1 MSCYSDSV
9 YPFTALVGQ
18 EKMKSALLLNAI
30 NPKIGGVLI
39 RGEKGT
45 AKSTAA
51 RALADLLPEIEV
63 VADCPFGCNSK
74 LLSEMC
80 HNCQERL
87 AKKEEVPIALRKMKV
102 VDLPQNATE
111 DRVVGTL
118 DIEHAIKTGEKKFE
132 PGVLA
137 QAHRNILYVDEVNL
151 LDDHIVDV
159 LLDAAAMGQNTVERE
174 GISYSHPSHFILVG
188 TMNPEEG
195 ELRPQLLDRFA
206 LCVEIEG
213 IADLEQRVEIVKR
226 RAAYESDPETFVQG
240 WGGEQHELQDTIL
253 RAKHLLPEVKISDS
267 LLHLIA
273 EICISMAVQGH
284 RADIVIARTAATI
297 AAFEARL
304 EVVEEDVRR
313 AAELAL
319 SHRMRRKPFEEQKL
333 DQDKLNETIEKH
345 QDQEKEYS
353 GEPPEMPPE
362 DEEGLSPPPMSPED
376 ERERKLRE
384 EVFEVGLPQ
393 QLPGIELDR
402 DKISRDNPGR
412 RNQSTVLS
420 KVGKYVGSVFPRGK
434 VSDIAFDA
442 TLRAAAPHQR
452 EREGNLA
459 INIQTPDLREKVK
472 ERKVGSDILFVVD
485 ASGSMG
491 AKKRMVAA
499 KGAILSLLTDAYQR
513 RDRVGMVAFR
523 KENAEILL
531 PFTSSLELAHQRL
544 RELPTGGK
552 TPLAL
557 GLLKGLELSSRE
569 KDTHRILVLLSDG
582 KANVGFDGSPL
593 EDAKGVARRIREEGI
608 EMVVIGTE
616 DGRLELA
623 KEVAEAAQ
631 AQYIK
636 LPEVTPDLVAG
647 TVKGLH
653 FPG

>member
-345 QDQEKEYS
+345 QDQEKEYP

-362 DEEGLSPPPMSPED
+362 DEGESPPPSMSPED
-376 ERERKLRE
+376 EREGKLRE

>member
-159 LLDAAAMGQNTVERE
+159 LLDAAAMWQNTVERE

-240 WGGEQHELQDTIL
+240 WGGEQHELRDTIL

-345 QDQEKEYS
+345 QEQEKEYP
-353 GEPPEMPPE
+353 GEPPEMLPG

-513 RDRVGMVAFR
+513 RDRVGMVALR
-523 KENAEILL
+523 KDKAETLL
-531 PFTSSLELAHQRL
+531 PLTSSLELAHKKL

-557 GLLKGLELSSRE
+557 GLQKGRELLEKGRDAL
-569 KDTHRILVLLSDG
+569 HILVLVSDG
-582 KANVGFDGSPL
+582 RANVSLGGGSPL
-593 EDAKGVARRIREEGI
+593 EEAKKVACQIKEEGI
-608 EMVVIGTE
+608 NLTVIDTE
-616 DGRLELA
+616 SGPHSFGLA
-623 KEVAEAAQ
+623 REIAQ
-631 AQYIK
+631 ACGAQYIK
-636 LPEVTPDLVAG
+636 LGEPEAQEIVNALG
-647 TVKGLH
+647 G
-653 FPG
+653 

>member
-80 HNCQERL
+80 HNCRERL
-87 AKKEEVPIALRKMKV
+87 ANNEEVPIALRKMKV

-226 RAAYESDPETFVQG
+226 RAAYESDPKIFVQG
-240 WGGEQHELQDTIL
+240 WKGEQHALQDTIL
-253 RAKHLLPEVKISDS
+253 KAKDLLPEVKISDS
-267 LLHLIA
+267 MLHLIA

-297 AAFEARL
+297 AAFEGRT
-304 EVVEEDVRR
+304 EVAEVDVKK

-319 SHRMRRKPFEEQKL
+319 PHRMRRKPFEEQKL
-333 DQDKLNETIEKH
+333 DQDKLNEIIEKH
-345 QDQEKEYS
+345 QDQEKEYP
-353 GEPPEMPPE
+353 GKPPEMP
-362 DEEGLSPPPMSPED
+362 LED

-393 QLPGIELDR
+393 QLPKIEFDR
-402 DKISRDNPGR
+402 GRIFQDSPGGR
-412 RNQSTVLS
+412 KQNAALS
-420 KVGKYVGSVFPRGK
+420 KIGKYVGSVFPRGK
-434 VSDIAFDA
+434 VGDIAFDA

-452 EREGNLA
+452 EREGDLA

-513 RDRVGMVAFR
+513 RDRAGMVAFR

-593 EDAKGVARRIREEGI
+593 EDAKGVAQRIREEGI
-608 EMVVIGTE
+608 KMVVIDTE
-616 DGRLELA
+616 DGELSLA

-636 LPEVTPDLVAG
+636 LPEVTPDLVAS
-647 TVKGLH
+647 TVRSLD
-653 FPG
+653 FPE